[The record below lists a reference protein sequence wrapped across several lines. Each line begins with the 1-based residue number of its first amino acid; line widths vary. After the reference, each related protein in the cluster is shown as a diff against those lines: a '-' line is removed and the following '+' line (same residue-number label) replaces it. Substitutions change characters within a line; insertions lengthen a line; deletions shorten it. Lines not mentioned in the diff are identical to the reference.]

1 MLRMRTI
8 ATLLALGFALSA
20 QTRTWAQSQP
30 TPTALPSGFSVKA
43 DTVYLEEEWQLS
55 IPDPDP
61 INDGPQIK
69 TYMSL
74 VQDTSES
81 YLWFMLNLR
90 DKPGPFS
97 PGGMQIQRWDY
108 SEALL
113 DSSAYDYREMWIN
126 NEVVTWRQRMTRPN
140 AANNVCTFEICNG
153 SSFTWGYFGTRYS
166 GTDASYQPG
175 PGKIRFT
182 PRACMDFSQ
191 YNPLISV
198 QMSRVSWEPNRVAY
212 LRLLAV
218 RQYDGSRNLL
228 DLWTPTTNLDVDL
241 TK

>member
-1 MLRMRTI
+1 MIRMRTI
-8 ATLLALGFALSA
+8 PTLLTLGFALST
-20 QTRTWAQSQP
+20 QTPAWAQSQP
-30 TPTALPSGFSVKA
+30 SPTSLPTGFSVKP

-81 YLWFMLNLR
+81 YLWFMLNVR

-108 SEALL
+108 SESLL
-113 DSSAYDYREMWIN
+113 DSSSYTDREMWID
-126 NEVVTWRQRMTRPN
+126 NELVTWRQRMTRPS

-153 SSFTWGYFGTRYS
+153 SSLTWGNFGTRYS
-166 GTDASYQPG
+166 GTDADYQPG
-175 PGKIRFT
+175 PSKIRFT
-182 PRACMDFSQ
+182 PKSCMDFSQ
-191 YNPLISV
+191 YNPRISV

-218 RQYDGSRNLL
+218 RQYDGSRNLI
-228 DLWTPTTNLDVDL
+228 DQWTANLDVDL